1 MCVCVYCNKS
11 WKSKRNW
18 KNLWACQDMK
28 QGYLLALVYY
38 RTCFMF
44 WTVNLFKFFFGVLEI
59 IPLSLFFFNSFIV
72 FGCKWL
78 KTTNCKLTS
87 NVRRVFSYTLQVF
100 VGGKHVRGYM
110 HVFSRRMSSFG
121 RVWCLEAIMSFHSS
135 CMLRWYHTFIHCWP
149 WQIIILL
156 F

>member
-1 MCVCVYCNKS
+1 MP
-11 WKSKRNW
+11 RHEARQF
-18 KNLWACQDMK
+18 ACTCLLP
-28 QGYLLALVYY
+28 YLLHVLN
-38 RTCFMF
+38 R
-44 WTVNLFKFFFGVLEI
+44 KFILIFYLVLEI

-78 KTTNCKLTS
+78 KTTNCKLTP

-135 CMLRWYHTFIHCWP
+135 CMLRWYHTFIHCCAMTNYYFV
-149 WQIIILL
+149 ILIL
-156 F
+156 SFEADLPI

>member
-1 MCVCVYCNKS
+1 MP
-11 WKSKRNW
+11 RHEAR
-18 KNLWACQDMK
+18 LFACTCLLP
-28 QGYLLALVYY
+28 YLLHVL
-38 RTCFMF
+38 
-44 WTVNLFKFFFGVLEI
+44 NHKFILIFYLVLEI
-59 IPLSLFFFNSFIV
+59 IPRSLFFFNSFIV

-78 KTTNCKLTS
+78 KTTNCKLTP

-135 CMLRWYHTFIHCWP
+135 CMLRWYHTFIHCCAMTNYYFV
-149 WQIIILL
+149 ILIL
-156 F
+156 SFEADLPI

>member
-1 MCVCVYCNKS
+1 MP
-11 WKSKRNW
+11 RHEAR
-18 KNLWACQDMK
+18 LFACTCLLP
-28 QGYLLALVYY
+28 YLLHVLN
-38 RTCFMF
+38 R
-44 WTVNLFKFFFGVLEI
+44 KFILIFYLVLEI

-72 FGCKWL
+72 FGRKWL
-78 KTTNCKLTS
+78 KTTNCKLTP

-135 CMLRWYHTFIHCWP
+135 CMLRWYHTFIHCCAMTNYYFV
-149 WQIIILL
+149 ILIL
-156 F
+156 SFEADLPI

>member
-1 MCVCVYCNKS
+1 MP
-11 WKSKRNW
+11 RHEAR
-18 KNLWACQDMK
+18 LFACTCLLP
-28 QGYLLALVYY
+28 YLLHVLN
-38 RTCFMF
+38 R
-44 WTVNLFKFFFGVLEI
+44 KFILIFYLVLEI
-59 IPLSLFFFNSFIV
+59 IPRSLFFFNSFIV

-135 CMLRWYHTFIHCWP
+135 CMLRWYHTFIHCCAMTNYYFV
-149 WQIIILL
+149 ILIL
-156 F
+156 SFEADLPI

>member
-1 MCVCVYCNKS
+1 MP
-11 WKSKRNW
+11 RHEAR
-18 KNLWACQDMK
+18 LFACTCLLP
-28 QGYLLALVYY
+28 YLLHVLN
-38 RTCFMF
+38 R
-44 WTVNLFKFFFGVLEI
+44 KFILIFYLVLEI
-59 IPLSLFFFNSFIV
+59 IPRSLFFFNSFIV

-78 KTTNCKLTS
+78 KTTNCKLTP

-135 CMLRWYHTFIHCWP
+135 CMLRWYHTFIHCCAMTNYYFV
-149 WQIIILL
+149 ILIL
-156 F
+156 SFEADLPI

>member
-1 MCVCVYCNKS
+1 MP
-11 WKSKRNW
+11 RHEAR
-18 KNLWACQDMK
+18 LFACTCLLP
-28 QGYLLALVYY
+28 YLLHVLN
-38 RTCFMF
+38 R
-44 WTVNLFKFFFGVLEI
+44 KFILIFFLVLEI

-135 CMLRWYHTFIHCWP
+135 CMLRWYHTFIYCCAMTNYYFV
-149 WQIIILL
+149 ILIL
-156 F
+156 SFEADLPI

>member
-1 MCVCVYCNKS
+1 MP
-11 WKSKRNW
+11 RHEAR
-18 KNLWACQDMK
+18 LFACTCLLP
-28 QGYLLALVYY
+28 YLLHVLNRKFILIFIFWFWKLFHSVY
-38 RTCFMF
+38 
-44 WTVNLFKFFFGVLEI
+44 
-59 IPLSLFFFNSFIV
+59 FFFNSFIV

-87 NVRRVFSYTLQVF
+87 NVQRVFSYTLQVF

-135 CMLRWYHTFIHCWP
+135 CMLRWYHTFIHCCAMTNYYFV
-149 WQIIILL
+149 ILIL
-156 F
+156 SFEADLPI

>member
-1 MCVCVYCNKS
+1 MP
-11 WKSKRNW
+11 RHEAR
-18 KNLWACQDMK
+18 LFACTCLLP
-28 QGYLLALVYY
+28 YLLHVLN
-38 RTCFMF
+38 R
-44 WTVNLFKFFFGVLEI
+44 KFILIFYLVLEI

-135 CMLRWYHTFIHCWP
+135 CMLRWYHTFIHCCTMTNYYFV
-149 WQIIILL
+149 ILIL
-156 F
+156 SFEADLPI

>member
-1 MCVCVYCNKS
+1 MS
-11 WKSKRNW
+11 MPRHEAR
-18 KNLWACQDMK
+18 LFACTCLLP
-28 QGYLLALVYY
+28 YLLHVLN
-38 RTCFMF
+38 R
-44 WTVNLFKFFFGVLEI
+44 KFILIFFLVLEI

-78 KTTNCKLTS
+78 KTTNCKLTP

-135 CMLRWYHTFIHCWP
+135 CMLRWYHTFIHCCAMTNYYFV
-149 WQIIILL
+149 ILIL
-156 F
+156 SFEADLPI

>member
-1 MCVCVYCNKS
+1 MS
-11 WKSKRNW
+11 MPRHEAR
-18 KNLWACQDMK
+18 LFACTCLLP
-28 QGYLLALVYY
+28 YLLHVLN
-38 RTCFMF
+38 R
-44 WTVNLFKFFFGVLEI
+44 KFILIFYLVLEI

-135 CMLRWYHTFIHCWP
+135 CMLRWYHTFIHCCAMTNYYFV
-149 WQIIILL
+149 ILIL
-156 F
+156 SFEADLPI

>member
-1 MCVCVYCNKS
+1 MS
-11 WKSKRNW
+11 MPRHEAR
-18 KNLWACQDMK
+18 LFACTCLLP
-28 QGYLLALVYY
+28 YLLHVLN
-38 RTCFMF
+38 R
-44 WTVNLFKFFFGVLEI
+44 KFILIFYLVLEI
-59 IPLSLFFFNSFIV
+59 IPRSLFFFNSFIV

-78 KTTNCKLTS
+78 KTTNCKLTP

-135 CMLRWYHTFIHCWP
+135 CMLRWYHTFIHCCAMTNYYFV
-149 WQIIILL
+149 ILIL
-156 F
+156 SFEADLPI

>member
-1 MCVCVYCNKS
+1 MP
-11 WKSKRNW
+11 RHEAR
-18 KNLWACQDMK
+18 LFACTCLLP
-28 QGYLLALVYY
+28 YLLHVLN
-38 RTCFMF
+38 RKFI
-44 WTVNLFKFFFGVLEI
+44 LIFFFGFGNYSTQSI
-59 IPLSLFFFNSFIV
+59 FFFNSFIV

-135 CMLRWYHTFIHCWP
+135 CMLRWYHTFIHCCAMTNYYFV
-149 WQIIILL
+149 ILIL
-156 F
+156 SFEADLPI

>member
-1 MCVCVYCNKS
+1 MP
-11 WKSKRNW
+11 RHEAR
-18 KNLWACQDMK
+18 LFACTCLLP
-28 QGYLLALVYY
+28 YLLHVLN
-38 RTCFMF
+38 R
-44 WTVNLFKFFFGVLEI
+44 KFILIFYLVLEI
-59 IPLSLFFFNSFIV
+59 IPLSLFFINSFIV

-135 CMLRWYHTFIHCWP
+135 CMLRWYHTFIHCCAMTNYYFV
-149 WQIIILL
+149 ILIL
-156 F
+156 SFEADLPI

>member
-1 MCVCVYCNKS
+1 MS
-11 WKSKRNW
+11 MPRHEAR
-18 KNLWACQDMK
+18 LFACTCLLP
-28 QGYLLALVYY
+28 YLLHVLN
-38 RTCFMF
+38 R
-44 WTVNLFKFFFGVLEI
+44 KFILIFYLVLEI

-100 VGGKHVRGYM
+100 IGGKHVRGYM

-135 CMLRWYHTFIHCWP
+135 CMLRWYHTFIHCCAMTNYYFV
-149 WQIIILL
+149 ILIL
-156 F
+156 SFEADLPI

>member
-1 MCVCVYCNKS
+1 MP
-11 WKSKRNW
+11 RHEAR
-18 KNLWACQDMK
+18 LFACTCLLP
-28 QGYLLALVYY
+28 YLLHVLN
-38 RTCFMF
+38 R
-44 WTVNLFKFFFGVLEI
+44 KFILIFYLVLEI
-59 IPLSLFFFNSFIV
+59 IPLSLFFFNSFKV

-78 KTTNCKLTS
+78 KTTNCKLTP

-135 CMLRWYHTFIHCWP
+135 CMLRWYHTFIHCCAMTNYYFV
-149 WQIIILL
+149 ILIL
-156 F
+156 SFEADLPI

>member
-1 MCVCVYCNKS
+1 MS
-11 WKSKRNW
+11 MPRHEAR
-18 KNLWACQDMK
+18 LFACTCLLP
-28 QGYLLALVYY
+28 YLLHVLN
-38 RTCFMF
+38 R
-44 WTVNLFKFFFGVLEI
+44 KFILIFYLVLEI

-78 KTTNCKLTS
+78 KTTNCKLTP

-135 CMLRWYHTFIHCWP
+135 CMLRWYHTFIHCCAMTNYYFV
-149 WQIIILL
+149 ILIL
-156 F
+156 SFEADLPI

>member
-1 MCVCVYCNKS
+1 MS
-11 WKSKRNW
+11 MPRHEAR
-18 KNLWACQDMK
+18 LFACTCLLP
-28 QGYLLALVYY
+28 YLLHVLN
-38 RTCFMF
+38 R
-44 WTVNLFKFFFGVLEI
+44 KFILIFYLVLEI

-135 CMLRWYHTFIHCWP
+135 CMLRWYHTFIHCCAMTNYYFV
-149 WQIIILL
+149 ILIL
-156 F
+156 SFGADLPI

>member
-1 MCVCVYCNKS
+1 MP
-11 WKSKRNW
+11 RHEAR
-18 KNLWACQDMK
+18 LFACTCLLP
-28 QGYLLALVYY
+28 YLLHVLN
-38 RTCFMF
+38 R
-44 WTVNLFKFFFGVLEI
+44 KFILIFYLVLEI
-59 IPLSLFFFNSFIV
+59 IPRSLFFFNSFIV

-87 NVRRVFSYTLQVF
+87 NVQRVFSYTLQVF

-135 CMLRWYHTFIHCWP
+135 CMLRWYHTFIYCCAMTNYYFV
-149 WQIIILL
+149 ILIL
-156 F
+156 SFEADLPI

>member
-1 MCVCVYCNKS
+1 MP
-11 WKSKRNW
+11 RHEAR
-18 KNLWACQDMK
+18 LFACTCLLP
-28 QGYLLALVYY
+28 YLLHVLN
-38 RTCFMF
+38 R
-44 WTVNLFKFFFGVLEI
+44 KFILIFYLVLEI
-59 IPLSLFFFNSFIV
+59 IPRSLFFFNSFIV

-87 NVRRVFSYTLQVF
+87 YVRRVFSYTLQVF

-135 CMLRWYHTFIHCWP
+135 CMLRWYHTFIHCCAMTNYYFV
-149 WQIIILL
+149 ILIL
-156 F
+156 SFEADLPI

>member
-1 MCVCVYCNKS
+1 MS
-11 WKSKRNW
+11 MPRHEAR
-18 KNLWACQDMK
+18 LFACTCLLP
-28 QGYLLALVYY
+28 YLLNVLN
-38 RTCFMF
+38 R
-44 WTVNLFKFFFGVLEI
+44 KFILIFYLVLEN
-59 IPLSLFFFNSFIV
+59 IPRSLFFFNSFIV

-87 NVRRVFSYTLQVF
+87 NVQRVFSYTLQVF

-135 CMLRWYHTFIHCWP
+135 CMLRWYHTFIHCCAMTNYYFV
-149 WQIIILL
+149 ILIL
-156 F
+156 SFEADLPI

>member
-1 MCVCVYCNKS
+1 MNMP
-11 WKSKRNW
+11 RHEAR
-18 KNLWACQDMK
+18 LFACTCLLR
-28 QGYLLALVYY
+28 YLLHVLN
-38 RTCFMF
+38 R
-44 WTVNLFKFFFGVLEI
+44 KFILIFYLVLEI

-78 KTTNCKLTS
+78 KTTNCKLTP

-135 CMLRWYHTFIHCWP
+135 CMLRWYHTFIHCCAMTNYYFV
-149 WQIIILL
+149 ILIL
-156 F
+156 SFEADLPI

>member
-1 MCVCVYCNKS
+1 MS
-11 WKSKRNW
+11 MPRHEAR
-18 KNLWACQDMK
+18 LFACTCLLP
-28 QGYLLALVYY
+28 YLLHVLN
-38 RTCFMF
+38 R
-44 WTVNLFKFFFGVLEI
+44 KFILIFYLVLEI
-59 IPLSLFFFNSFIV
+59 IPRSLFFFNSFIV

-135 CMLRWYHTFIHCWP
+135 CMLRWYHTFIHCCAMTNYYFV
-149 WQIIILL
+149 ILIL
-156 F
+156 SFEADLPI

>member
-1 MCVCVYCNKS
+1 MP
-11 WKSKRNW
+11 RHEAR
-18 KNLWACQDMK
+18 LFACTCLLP
-28 QGYLLALVYY
+28 YLLHVLN
-38 RTCFMF
+38 R
-44 WTVNLFKFFFGVLEI
+44 KFILIFYLVLEI
-59 IPLSLFFFNSFIV
+59 IPRSLFFFNSFIV

-78 KTTNCKLTS
+78 KTTNCKLTP

-135 CMLRWYHTFIHCWP
+135 CMLRWYHTFIHCCTMTNYYFV
-149 WQIIILL
+149 ILIL
-156 F
+156 SFEADLPI